1 MRSALRLRRTIAA
14 AGLTASVVAA
24 LLSVPASAADA
35 PAADA
40 PAPRPRVEVE
50 IPGPEEGGEAG
61 SGHVRVPAAGVSR
74 PAARLSGRA
83 ADADGD
89 VSEIVG
95 NGPSADRLDVV
106 IVGDGYTVDQLAK
119 FHADAKEKW
128 GEVTGVEPYTTYQ
141 NLFNVWTVDAV
152 SAQSGVSGDPAQGDV
167 KNTALGAYFWCD
179 GIERLLCVD
188 QDKVDSYVAKAPQ
201 ADLVI
206 VLANSTKYGGA
217 GYNEPSQKLG
227 YEGISTASA
236 GNAKS
241 GQVAIHETGHSL
253 GKLADE
259 YFYPG
264 TPGYEHYSGPEA
276 AESNISVLS
285 ADRMA
290 AQRTKWYR
298 WLGETSPDGGTVGAY
313 EGGGYYVTGLFRPTD
328 NSIMRILGKP
338 FSLPGREA
346 MIAGFYR
353 HASIATAAVPNAQ
366 TLRAHDRARVTVP
379 RLVGADVRQPRIRW
393 YLDGRELTRFE
404 GRTWVGVA
412 QAVISPWDR
421 RTHQLKVT
429 VTDPTKSVRDPR
441 IAAGLSDSVTWS
453 VRR

>member
-1 MRSALRLRRTIAA
+1 MRPGLRRSVVTAALATTAVLAALAAGPGSAA
-14 AGLTASVVAA
+14 A
-24 LLSVPASAADA
+24 AD
-35 PAADA
+35 PQ
-40 PAPRPRVEVE
+40 PPQPHRQVQVE
-50 IPGPEEGGEAG
+50 IPGPESDTGETLAG
-61 SGHVRVPAAGVSR
+61 SGHALVPSNGQAKPAPHLTAPAAV
-74 PAARLSGRA
+74 A
-83 ADADGD
+83 ADGQVTKMIDHG
-89 VSEIVG
+89 ST
-95 NGPSADRLDVV
+95 ADRLDVV
-106 IVGDGYTVDQLAK
+106 IVGDGYTADQLAQ

-152 SAQSGVSGDPAQGDV
+152 SAQSGISGDPAQGDV

-179 GIERLLCVD
+179 GVERLLCVD

-206 VLANSTKYGGA
+206 VLANSAKYGGA
-217 GYNEPSQKLG
+217 GYNEPSKTLG

-259 YFYPG
+259 YAYPG

-276 AESNISVLS
+276 AQSNISVLS
-285 ADRMA
+285 ADQMT

-313 EGGGYYVTGLFRPTD
+313 EGGGYYVTGLNRPTD
-328 NSIMRILGKP
+328 GSIMRVLGKP
-338 FSLPGREA
+338 FNLPGVEA

-353 HASIATAAVPNAQ
+353 HASIATPVTSTDR
-366 TLRAHDRARVTVP
+366 TLRSYDIARVTVP
-379 RLVGADVRQPRIRW
+379 RLAGARQLTVRW
-393 YLDGRELTRFE
+393 YLDGRELKRFA
-404 GRTWVGVA
+404 GRT
-412 QAVISPWDR
+412 AVPVWGLGLGRGSHALTVR
-421 RTHQLKVT
+421 
-429 VTDPTKSVRDPR
+429 VTDSTPSVRAPE
-441 IAAGLSDSVTWS
+441 IAAGLRGAVDWE